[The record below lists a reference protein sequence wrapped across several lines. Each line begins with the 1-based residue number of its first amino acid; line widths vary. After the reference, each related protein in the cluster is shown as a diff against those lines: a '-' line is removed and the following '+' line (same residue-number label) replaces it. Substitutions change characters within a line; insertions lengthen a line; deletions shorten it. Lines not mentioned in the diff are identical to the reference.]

1 MARLEEV
8 CEILDSKRV
17 PITAKDRV
25 AGPYPYYGANGIQDY
40 VADYIFDDELV
51 LLAEDGG
58 HFGSADKPIAYRVSG
73 KCWVNNHAHV
83 LKAKECID
91 IDYLCYPMFLF
102 VYLRRHL
109 I

>member
-1 MARLEEV
+1 MARLEDV

-25 AGPYPYYGANGIQDY
+25 AGPYPYYGANGVQDY

-58 HFGSADKPIAYRVSG
+58 HFGSSDKPIAYRVMG
-73 KCWVNNHAHV
+73 MCWVNNHAHV
-83 LKAKECID
+83 LKA
-91 IDYLCYPMFLF
+91 
-102 VYLRRHL
+102 
-109 I
+109 